1 MIKRKSRIVQ
11 QKLFPAEK
19 TPGACL
25 WRKGLEN
32 HLYINCPP
40 QPPPSSVHFFTLPIL
55 HLRKNGIKK
64 DLFYSEWMKKERENK
79 ETALLTDRQQ
89 VLLGSLKNMVS
100 SLTSTES
107 AFLTNTNKFLP
118 LKSILID

>member
-1 MIKRKSRIVQ
+1 M
-11 QKLFPAEK
+11 
-19 TPGACL
+19 
-25 WRKGLEN
+25 
-32 HLYINCPP
+32 Y
-40 QPPPSSVHFFTLPIL
+40 FFTLPSL

-64 DLFYSEWMKKERENK
+64 DLFYSESMKKERENK